1 MLLRV
6 QVEHEIGQ
14 RPLQFRAQSEV
25 HRKAC
30 AGDLRGALEIE
41 NAELRTE
48 VPMGLR
54 SEVELRRRAPLR
66 HFEIVVR
73 RCADGDRGVG
83 QIRDA
88 GEHQFELVVDALNL
102 FIQKGNPLTHGA
114 HFGLQS
120 GGVRAGLFLH
130 SDGLRF
136 GVAAALQ
143 LLDFRER
150 GAAAGVGGAKSI
162 QVERETAIGETRR
175 GGLQVGSELI
185 QVMHRSAFLSSC
197 STATGAGRETPR
209 RRPRESPL

>member
-1 MLLRV
+1 MKLTSARSNFA
-6 QVEHEIGQ
+6 
-14 RPLQFRAQSEV
+14 PSPKYTAKRAPVIFAARSKS
-25 HRKAC
+25 RMPS
-30 AGDLRGALEIE
+30 
-41 NAELRTE
+41 LRTE

-54 SEVELRRRAPLR
+54 SEVKLRRNAPFR
-66 HFEIVVR
+66 HFDVVVGGGANR
-73 RCADGDRGVG
+73 HRFVG
-83 QIRDA
+83 QIGDA

-102 FIQKGNPLTHGA
+102 FIQKGNSLTHGA

-143 LLDFRER
+143 LLDFREC
-150 GAAAGVGGAKSI
+150 GAAARIGGTKSI